1 MRPLTFHHF
10 AWLSG
15 LVWRFARQG
24 LDGRRWPCGTGA
36 VPPSP
41 PGTVPDPASA
51 ASAPRRIRRPSLNRS
66 AVAAALATLIG
77 SSPAQAQSM
86 EERARSAAEASRAK
100 SGDSEAI
107 QRNYVTP
114 GLAGQPVSTVDNSK
128 AFTPNLACRKTA
140 TLMEVL
146 VQPGAGGDLAT
157 ISVARDS
164 DLDGTIDD
172 RSSLGVPVSGIC
184 ANGVISCAPGTW
196 EQCRPF
202 RWDVSADR
210 RIKLTEVELPE
221 LAGCYCINNSCGVN
235 LAWGN
240 LASVLRD
247 LGGGMIGA
255 LTTADPRYGVAEAVI
270 DEPVIRYVG
279 SETTACTGAP
289 SLPQTAYRGNPSAIQ
304 GDANAASQASS
315 VFQAVLASPAGTGKA
330 EQTRA
335 CTIEREVTVKSWSY
349 DDIVTASGPFEFVQ
363 SCGPDCRRYRLA
375 GEGNCSATP
384 PTYAALFRVMKPE
397 RIVSARITRI
407 AGDDWVQA
415 RLNGQVVGYAGKRPW
430 LGDGIPSGDCSVDL
444 DPVNTT
450 PIDLT
455 AAFKTGDAEVAM
467 RVRGGNGKRWG
478 AVDVEVRVD
487 TSCELFERIVD
498 LCSGYAADPAC
509 RLVDENVDGVET
521 FRNGAATGLRP
532 LPQTRLFGSAA
543 CTVSLGRP
551 FFLRSRRYR
560 CAIDTADVPRPDT
573 SRGAYIIDH
582 STETLLG
589 DRIRQKDGAFVTW
602 STGFSLPDR
611 GSVPVCEPICKTRAI
626 KANNGVAPS
635 GVVGA
640 LQNDPSGTD
649 IFYHGCDG
657 ANRCPAGPGEE
668 VVSACGCLDDF
679 PEAVVMMQ
687 SVRLAGADLVC
698 TGTVR

>member
-1 MRPLTFHHF
+1 MSRLTFHPF
-10 AWLSG
+10 ARLSG

-41 PGTVPDPASA
+41 LGIAPDPASA
-51 ASAPRRIRRPSLNRS
+51 APSSRRTKPPSLERFV
-66 AVAAALATLIG
+66 VAAALATLVG

-107 QRNYVTP
+107 LRNYVTP
-114 GLAGQPVSTVDNSK
+114 GLAGQPVSTVDNRKS
-128 AFTPNLACRKTA
+128 FTPNLACRKTA

-146 VQPGAGGDLAT
+146 VQPGAGGDLT
-157 ISVARDS
+157 SVSIARDS
-164 DLDGTIDD
+164 DLDGILDD
-172 RSSLGVPVSGIC
+172 RSTLGVPVSGIC
-184 ANGVISCAPGTW
+184 ANGVISCTPGTW
-196 EQCRPF
+196 DQCRPF
-202 RWDVSADR
+202 RWDVTADR
-210 RIKLTEVELPE
+210 GIKLTEVDLPE
-221 LAGCYCINNSCGVN
+221 LAGCYCINNSCGAN

-270 DEPVIRYVG
+270 DGPVIRYVG
-279 SETTACTGAP
+279 AEATACTGAP
-289 SLPQTAYRGNPSAIQ
+289 ALPQTAYRANPSAIQ
-304 GDANAASQASS
+304 GDAYTASQTNP
-315 VFQAVLASPAGTGKA
+315 VFQAVLASPAGAGKA
-330 EQTRA
+330 ELTRA
-335 CTIEREVTVKSWSY
+335 CTIERAVTVQSWTY
-349 DDIVTASGPFEFVQ
+349 DDIVTASGPFEYVQ
-363 SCGPDCRRYRLA
+363 SCGTDCRRYRIV

-384 PTYAALFRVMKPE
+384 PTYTALFRVMKPK

-430 LGDGIPSGDCSVDL
+430 LGDGIPSGDCSVDH

-455 AAFKTGDAEVAM
+455 PAFKAGDAEVAM

-487 TSCELFERIVD
+487 TSCEQSERVVD

-509 RLVDENVDGVET
+509 RLVDEDVDGVLT
-521 FRNGAATGLRP
+521 FRNGVATGLRP

-543 CTVSLGRP
+543 CTVSLTRP
-551 FFLRSRRYR
+551 FFLRARRYL
-560 CAIDTADVPRPDT
+560 CAIDTASLPKPDLG
-573 SRGAYIIDH
+573 RGAYIIDH
-582 STETLLG
+582 STETLLA
-589 DRIRQKDGAFVTW
+589 DRVRQKDGSFATS

-611 GSVPVCEPICKTRAI
+611 GSVPACEAICKTRAP
-626 KANNGVAPS
+626 KANDGVAPA
-635 GVVGA
+635 GAVGA
-640 LQNDPSGTD
+640 LQNNPTGTD
-649 IFYHGCDG
+649 TFYHSCDS

-698 TGTVR
+698 TETVR

>member
-1 MRPLTFHHF
+1 
-10 AWLSG
+10 
-15 LVWRFARQG
+15 
-24 LDGRRWPCGTGA
+24 
-36 VPPSP
+36 
-41 PGTVPDPASA
+41 
-51 ASAPRRIRRPSLNRS
+51 
-66 AVAAALATLIG
+66 
-77 SSPAQAQSM
+77 M

-100 SGDSEAI
+100 SGDSGAI

-128 AFTPNLACRKTA
+128 SFTPNLACRKTA

-146 VQPGAGGDLAT
+146 VQPGAGGDLA
-157 ISVARDS
+157 SVSIARDS
-164 DLDGTIDD
+164 DLDGILDN
-172 RSSLGVPVSGIC
+172 RSTLGVPVSGIC

-196 EQCRPF
+196 NRCRPF
-202 RWDVSADR
+202 RWDIDQNHG
-210 RIKLTEVELPE
+210 IKLTEVDLPE
-221 LAGCYCINNSCGVN
+221 LAGCYCINNSCGAN

-270 DEPVIRYVG
+270 DGPVIRYVG
-279 SETTACTGAP
+279 AEATACTGAP
-289 SLPQTAYRGNPSAIQ
+289 ALPQTAYRANPSAIQ
-304 GDANAASQASS
+304 GDAFTASQTNP
-315 VFQAVLASPAGTGKA
+315 VFQAVLASPAGAGKA

-335 CTIEREVTVKSWSY
+335 CTIEREVAVQSWTY
-349 DDIVTASGPFEFVQ
+349 DDIITASGPFEYVQ
-363 SCGPDCRRYRLA
+363 SCGTDCRRYRIA

-384 PTYAALFRVMKPE
+384 PTYTALFRVLKPE

-415 RLNGQVVGYAGKRPW
+415 RLNGQVIGYAGKRPW

-450 PIDLT
+450 PIDMT
-455 AAFKTGDAEVAM
+455 SAFKAGDAEVAM

-478 AVDVEVRVD
+478 AIDVEVRVD
-487 TSCELFERIVD
+487 TSCEQSERVVD

-509 RLVDENVDGVET
+509 RLVDEDADGVLT
-521 FRNGAATGLRP
+521 FRNGVATGLRP

-543 CTVSLGRP
+543 CTVSLTRP
-551 FFLRSRRYR
+551 FFLRARRYR
-560 CAIDTADVPRPDT
+560 CSIDTASLPHPDT
-573 SRGAYIIDH
+573 SRGAYIIAH
-582 STETLLG
+582 STETLLA
-589 DRIRQKDGAFVTW
+589 DRVRQKDGSFVT
-602 STGFSLPDR
+602 STTGFSLPDR
-611 GSVPVCEPICKTRAI
+611 GSVPACEAICKTRAP
-626 KANNGVAPS
+626 KANNGVAPA
-635 GVVGA
+635 GAVGA
-640 LQNDPSGTD
+640 LQNNPTGTD
-649 IFYHGCDG
+649 TFYHSCDS
-657 ANRCPAGPGEE
+657 ANRCPTGPGEE